1 MKSFSEADGVWSPDF
16 VSTVVVQLTDPNS
29 QLSHRDRD
37 ALLSLG
43 ARALLV
49 APDMGD
55 DTKFLPPGPYFL
67 HHGRLFIAYRLYLDT
82 VGAFIAATVPAGDD
96 G

>member
-1 MKSFSEADGVWSPDF
+1 MKSFSEADDVWSPEF
-16 VSTVVVQLTDPNS
+16 ISAVVVQLTDPNS

-43 ARALLV
+43 ARAVL
-49 APDMGD
+49 MGD
-55 DTKFLPPGPYFL
+55 NTKLLPPGPYFL
-67 HHGRLFIAYRLYLDT
+67 HHGRLFLAYRLYPDT
-82 VGAFIAATVPAGDD
+82 AGAFIAATVPAGDD